1 MTRFSAAL
9 ILALFAAAPAQ
20 GAPAEIR
27 LALFLPTG
35 APVVEKAYRPWI
47 ERVNRAARGAVAIVW
62 RAGEEPGTPT
72 TIYRSIVGGQVDA
85 GRLTGAAAPVKL
97 RPLAYAASPSLADGP
112 EDRAEHGSV
121 ALWRTYEKGGFAAS
135 FDDTKPLALVTLPPY
150 RVFARNPVRTLDE
163 LRNKRILAA
172 GHVRYLRSLGATAV
186 IIPSAD
192 IAMVMGRGV
201 IDGASL
207 TWEGFAAPGL
217 ADTAKH
223 ALEGPFGN
231 GQEYLLIGAKALAAL
246 PEAGRAALLA
256 ESGEGLSRAIGRVH
270 NEVALVSR
278 AQAVRA
284 GMAVARLRED
294 DLRRANA
301 AYGPIFLAEMGADP
315 DARRVIAIFRGEL
328 ERARAGR

>member
-9 ILALFAAAPAQ
+9 ILALLIAAPSQA
-20 GAPAEIR
+20 APVEIR
-27 LALFLPTG
+27 LALFLPAG

-72 TIYRSIVGGQVDA
+72 TIYRAIVSGQAEV
-85 GRLTGAAAPVKL
+85 GRVTAQTAPVKL

-172 GHVRYLRSLGATAV
+172 GHSRYLRSLGATAV

-192 IAMVMGRGV
+192 VAMVMRRGV

-207 TWEGFAAPGL
+207 AWDGFAAPGL
-217 ADTAKH
+217 AETARH

-231 GQEYLLIGAKALAAL
+231 GQEYLLVSAKALAAL
-246 PEAGRAALLA
+246 PEAGRSALLA
-256 ESGEGLSRAIGRVH
+256 ESGEGLSRVIGRVH
-270 NEVALVSR
+270 DEAAAQAR

-284 GMAVARLRED
+284 GMTVARLGED